1 MKHLLLTTIAAVVLV
16 GWGGPSIHKVVVD
29 GDIELVEQ
37 LIAAVID
44 VNAKDSIHHLDLPTP
59 IGKARCDRSGKVL
72 ASTARRCKRG
82 CF

>member
-16 GWGGPSIHKVVVD
+16 WCGGPSIHKVVVD

-44 VNAKDSIHHLDLPTP
+44 VNAKDSTHHLPTP
-59 IGKARCDRSGKVL
+59 TGKARCDRSGKVL
-72 ASTARRCKRG
+72 APTARRCKRG